1 MGGLVL
7 TLVYVAIALAAVYAA
22 LLACVYA
29 VSDRLVFP
37 ASGEAV
43 QHATPGNGHLA
54 FEDLQIPVDEAS
66 SAHAWWIPGEP
77 GEQRT
82 MVFFHGNG
90 YALEHEAELE
100 APLLHATGMNLLLVD
115 YRGYGTS
122 SPLRTCA
129 ASTAADARAALR
141 HLAQERRIPPSRIWI
156 AGRSIGSVV
165 ATELAMASDAGGR
178 ECAGLI
184 LLTPITNTADVKPFR
199 TVLRP
204 LVWLGLAKDFDTY
217 ARIAS
222 VRMPVLIIAGTA
234 DTVATPA
241 MAAALHGRAAGPK
254 RLAMIDG
261 SGHNDIWQVGKAEVV
276 NVIMEL
282 VNAS

>member
-1 MGGLVL
+1 VDALVL
-7 TLVYVAIALAAVYAA
+7 TLIYVAIALVVIYAA
-22 LLACVYA
+22 LLAGVYA
-29 VSDRLVFP
+29 LNDRLVFP
-37 ASGEAV
+37 ASGRPV
-43 QHATPGNGHLA
+43 QHETPGNGRLA
-54 FEDLQIPVDEAS
+54 FEDLQIPVDETT

-90 YALEHEAELE
+90 YALEQEAELE
-100 APLLHATGMNLLLVD
+100 APLLHETGMNLLLVD

-122 SPLRTCA
+122 SALRTSA

-141 HLAQERRIPPSRIWI
+141 YLAQERRIPPSRIWI

-165 ATELAMASDAGGR
+165 ATELAMAEDCDGR

-199 TVLRP
+199 AVLRP
-204 LVWLGLAKDFDTY
+204 LVWLGLAKDFDTC

-222 VRMPVLIIAGTA
+222 VRMPVLIVAGTA

-241 MAAALHGRAAGPK
+241 MAAALHERATGPK
-254 RLAMIDG
+254 RLALIEG
-261 SGHNDIWQVGKAEVV
+261 SGHNDIWQVGKAAVI
-276 NVIMEL
+276 NMIMEL
-282 VNAS
+282 VNAA